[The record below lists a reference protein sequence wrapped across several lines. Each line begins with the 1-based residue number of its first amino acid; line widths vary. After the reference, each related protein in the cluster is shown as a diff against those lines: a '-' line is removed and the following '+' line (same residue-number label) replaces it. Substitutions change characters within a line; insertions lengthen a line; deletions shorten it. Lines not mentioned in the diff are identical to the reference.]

1 MTLPVVVALHG
12 NPETPVIWE
21 PLIAELGRLN
31 PDRRVITPQL
41 PGFGCVAPAGF
52 GATKEEYAAWFAATL
67 DMIVAEHGPVDLL
80 GHDWGGGIAMRVV
93 ATHPHL
99 VRSWTSDVLGLFH
112 ADYVWH
118 DFAQIWYVIE
128 GEFRMGARKYGPG
141 TLVYMEDPH
150 FEDEMKTET
159 GGTVLFVQY
168 PGPTTGA
175 RPIYDGRMNLKAPLP
190 PEQID
195 LER

>member
-1 MTLPVVVALHG
+1 MTHHAPDFAHPDDIDWLMGRFG
-12 NPETPVIWE
+12 NATKFRFHPTPERPTTPNVGFLRYE
-21 PLIAELGRLN
+21 PG
-31 PDRRVITPQL
+31 
-41 PGFGCVAPAGF
+41 AGF
-52 GATKEEYAAWFAATL
+52 KL
-67 DMIVAEHGPVDLL
+67 HK
-80 GHDWGGGIAMRVV
+80 
-93 ATHPHL
+93 
-99 VRSWTSDVLGLFH
+99 
-112 ADYVWH
+112 H

-175 RPIYDGRMNLKAPLP
+175 KPIYDGRMNLKAASP
-190 PEQID
+190 PAISSTRRACGQLKVGGSSAPSCTPIRPD
-195 LER
+195 VPAPA